1 MHKKIN
7 TLKNKKI
14 LICVTGSIAA
24 FKACEVIRLL
34 MKQEAKVQVMMSAS
48 AEKFIGKATFAALTN
63 NEVITN
69 LFPDTPKAGL
79 EHIELSFELDAIVV
93 VPATANILSKAAH
106 GVADEIVS
114 TTLSVCEQPTL
125 FAPAMN
131 YKMWQNPSVIDS
143 VETLK
148 KMNKV
153 VLNPESGQLAS
164 LHEGE
169 GRLPKIDNI
178 ISAIKEML
186 SIKQPLKNKNI
197 LITAGP
203 TIEPIDP
210 VRFISNHSSGKMGYA
225 LTDAA
230 CNKGAKV
237 TLVSGPVNLNAH
249 PEANVLKINTAQ
261 EMLNELQ
268 QIDLKKIDYIFM
280 AAAVA
285 DYKPATQSNQ
295 KIKRTNTIN
304 IECEPVPDII
314 KTISSK
320 TNAIIITFALE
331 TEEGE
336 KHALQKMKNKNADF
350 VVLNYA
356 NEEGAGFNSNTNHVY
371 IYSKSG
377 KNIELKKD
385 RKDRIA
391 NKILDWV
398 IKENSHDSN

>member
-1 MHKKIN
+1 MCEKIN
-7 TLKNKKI
+7 PLKNKKI

-34 MKQEAKVQVMMSAS
+34 RKQEAKVQVMMSAS

-79 EHIELSFELDAIVV
+79 EHIELSFELDLIVV

-131 YKMWQNPSVIDS
+131 YKMWQNPSVIES
-143 VETLK
+143 VEKLREI
-148 KMNKV
+148 NKI
-153 VLNPESGQLAS
+153 VLNPETGQLAS

-169 GRLPKIDNI
+169 GRLPEIDVI
-178 ISAIKEML
+178 LSAIKEML
-186 SIKQPLKNKNI
+186 YIKQPLKGKNI

-210 VRFISNHSSGKMGYA
+210 VRFISNYSSGKMGYA
-225 LTDAA
+225 LVDAA
-230 CNKGAKV
+230 CNKGANV
-237 TLVSGPVNLNAH
+237 TLVSGPVKLNSH
-249 PEANVLKINTAQ
+249 PEADVIKINTAD
-261 EMLNELQ
+261 EMLGELQ
-268 QIDLKKIDYIFM
+268 KIDLKKIDYIFM

-285 DYKPATQSNQ
+285 DYKPANESNQ
-295 KIKRTNTIN
+295 KIKRINTIN

-320 TNAIIITFALE
+320 TNATIVTFALE

-371 IYSKSG
+371 IYSRDGKS
-377 KNIELKKD
+377 IELKKD

-398 IKENSHDSN
+398 IQEESNDSN

>member
-1 MHKKIN
+1 MCEKIN
-7 TLKNKKI
+7 PLKNKKI

-34 MKQEAKVQVMMSAS
+34 RKQEAKVQVMMSAS

-79 EHIELSFELDAIVV
+79 EHIELSFELDLIVV

-131 YKMWQNPSVIDS
+131 YKMWQNPSVIES
-143 VETLK
+143 VEKLRE
-148 KMNKV
+148 MNKI
-153 VLNPESGQLAS
+153 VLNPDTGQLAS

-169 GRLPKIDNI
+169 GRLPEIDVI
-178 ISAIKEML
+178 LSAIKEML
-186 SIKQPLKNKNI
+186 YIKQPLKGKNI

-210 VRFISNHSSGKMGYA
+210 VRFISNYSSGKMGYA
-225 LTDAA
+225 LVDAA
-230 CNKGAKV
+230 CNKGANV
-237 TLVSGPVNLNAH
+237 ILVSGPVKLNSH
-249 PEANVLKINTAQ
+249 PEADVIKINTAD
-261 EMLNELQ
+261 EMLEELQ
-268 QIDLKKIDYIFM
+268 KIDLKKIDYIFM

-285 DYKPATQSNQ
+285 DYKPANESNQ
-295 KIKRTNTIN
+295 KIKRINTIN

-320 TNAIIITFALE
+320 TNATIVTFALE

-371 IYSKSG
+371 IYSRDGKS
-377 KNIELKKD
+377 IELKKD

-398 IKENSHDSN
+398 IQEESNDSN

>member
-1 MHKKIN
+1 MCEKIN
-7 TLKNKKI
+7 PLKNKKI

-34 MKQEAKVQVMMSAS
+34 RKQEAKVQVMMSAS

-79 EHIELSFELDAIVV
+79 EHIELSFELDLIVV

-131 YKMWQNPSVIDS
+131 YKMWQNPSVIES
-143 VETLK
+143 VEKLRE
-148 KMNKV
+148 MNKI
-153 VLNPESGQLAS
+153 VLNPETGQLAS

-169 GRLPKIDNI
+169 GRLPEIDVI
-178 ISAIKEML
+178 LSAIKEML
-186 SIKQPLKNKNI
+186 YIKQPLKGKNI

-210 VRFISNHSSGKMGYA
+210 VRFISNYSSGKMGYA
-225 LTDAA
+225 LVDAA
-230 CNKGAKV
+230 CNKGANV
-237 TLVSGPVNLNAH
+237 TLVSGPVKLNSH
-249 PEANVLKINTAQ
+249 PEADVIKINTAD
-261 EMLNELQ
+261 EMLEELQ
-268 QIDLKKIDYIFM
+268 KIDLKKIDYIFM
-280 AAAVA
+280 VAAVA
-285 DYKPATQSNQ
+285 DYKPANENNQ
-295 KIKRTNTIN
+295 KIKRVNAIN
-304 IECEPVPDII
+304 IECEPIPDII

-320 TNAIIITFALE
+320 TNATIVTFALE

-371 IYSKSG
+371 IYSRDGKS
-377 KNIELKKD
+377 IELKKD

-398 IKENSHDSN
+398 IQEESNDSN

>member
-1 MHKKIN
+1 MCEKIN
-7 TLKNKKI
+7 PLQNKKI

-34 MKQEAKVQVMMSAS
+34 RKQEAKVQVMMSAS

-79 EHIELSFELDAIVV
+79 EHIELSFELDLIVV

-131 YKMWQNPSVIDS
+131 YKMWQNPSVIES
-143 VETLK
+143 VEKLRE
-148 KMNKV
+148 MNKI
-153 VLNPESGQLAS
+153 VLNPDTGQLAS

-169 GRLPKIDNI
+169 GRLPEIDVI
-178 ISAIKEML
+178 LSAIKEML
-186 SIKQPLKNKNI
+186 YIKQPLKGKNI

-210 VRFISNHSSGKMGYA
+210 VRFISNYSSGKMGYA
-225 LTDAA
+225 LVDAA
-230 CNKGAKV
+230 CNKGANV
-237 TLVSGPVNLNAH
+237 TLVSGPVKLNSH
-249 PEANVLKINTAQ
+249 PEADVIKINTAD
-261 EMLNELQ
+261 EMLEELQ
-268 QIDLKKIDYIFM
+268 KIDLKKIDYIFM

-285 DYKPATQSNQ
+285 DYKPANESNQ
-295 KIKRTNTIN
+295 KIKRINTIN

-331 TEEGE
+331 TEDGE

-377 KNIELKKD
+377 KNIEFKKD

-398 IKENSHDSN
+398 IKENSNDSN